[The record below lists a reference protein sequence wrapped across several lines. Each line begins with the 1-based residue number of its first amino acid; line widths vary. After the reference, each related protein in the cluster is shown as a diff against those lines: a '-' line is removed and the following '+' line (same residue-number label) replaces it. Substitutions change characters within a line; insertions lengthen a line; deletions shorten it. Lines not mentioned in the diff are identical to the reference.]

1 MDSIRKGAQFLTTN
15 SDIAFMMA
23 EAGRVTGELRKA
35 MSAAL

>member
-23 EAGRVTGELRKA
+23 EATRVTGELRKA
-35 MSAAL
+35 IGE